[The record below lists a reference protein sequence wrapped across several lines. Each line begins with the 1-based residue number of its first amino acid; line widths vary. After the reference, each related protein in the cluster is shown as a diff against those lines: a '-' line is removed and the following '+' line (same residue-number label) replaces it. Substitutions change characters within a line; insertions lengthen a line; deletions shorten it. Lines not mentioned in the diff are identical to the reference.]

1 MFFMNNN
8 LDTDSRYDTIKF
20 LEFNMDN
27 IDPLN
32 SFMLLNIT
40 NLPSHGTYTVKNEEG
55 RPDLLSY
62 RIYNDTQY
70 WWVLMWYNSIMNV
83 NDIKTGMVL
92 QYFSAAQLEE
102 LYTKASLN
110 QKAV

>member
-1 MFFMNNN
+1 MFFMNNS
-8 LDTDSRYDTIKF
+8 LDTDTRYDTIKF
-20 LEFNMDN
+20 LEFNKDN
-27 IDPLN
+27 VDPLN

-40 NLPSHGTYTVKNEEG
+40 NLPPHGTYLVKNEEG

-70 WWVLMWYNSIMNV
+70 WWALMWYNSIMNV

-92 QYFSAAQLEE
+92 QYFNVGQLEE